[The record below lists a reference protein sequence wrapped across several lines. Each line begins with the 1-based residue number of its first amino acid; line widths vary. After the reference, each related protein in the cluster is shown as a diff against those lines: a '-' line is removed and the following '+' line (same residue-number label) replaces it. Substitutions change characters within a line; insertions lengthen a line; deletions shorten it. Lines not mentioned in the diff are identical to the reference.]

1 MGKSCAIAFLCFF
14 SLVAAWGQPPAGATQ
29 KCRDLASLKLPHTD
43 VIEAD
48 VTAAGQMAAPAGFQ
62 EDAVFGKLPAFCHV
76 QAESHPSPDSKIKI
90 EVWLPAEGWNGKFL
104 GVGNGGFAGQID
116 YRRMAH
122 NVQLG
127 YATAGTDTGHTGSGI
142 DARWALGHP
151 EKIADFGYRAV
162 HEMSLTGEALTEA
175 FYGRAAA
182 HRYFASCSD
191 GGREALMEAQRF
203 PTDYDGIL
211 AGAPA
216 YNWTD
221 LLTDFLYTVQVLQK
235 DPASYIPAAKLPA
248 ISKAVLA
255 QCSPG
260 SNSSFLDD
268 PRQCHFDP
276 STLQCTGAEN
286 DECLTAPQVTAL
298 KALYAGPPV
307 KDGKT
312 VNHGWLPGAELG
324 QNGWEGWITGPAPEK
339 SAIWAFTTGYLINMV
354 YGKTDL
360 DVEKLNLEDA
370 LKTAESTTGSA
381 LNAVDPDLDAF
392 RAHGGKLILFHGWN
406 DPAIPAPDTV
416 DYFRRVEARA
426 GKGEADGFVRLFMV
440 PGMQHC
446 AGGPGP
452 ADFGQ
457 SGPRQDTTLNDPDH
471 SIYSALEAW
480 VETGTAPA
488 KVIARKVEEENEKS
502 TELFSRPL
510 CPYPQAA
517 VYSGSGDRNSAA
529 SCVCAVPK

>member
-1 MGKSCAIAFLCFF
+1 MKKTCAIACLCIF
-14 SLVAAWGQPPAGATQ
+14 SFAAAWGQPPASATQ

-48 VTAAGQMAAPAGFQ
+48 VTEAGQMAAPQGD
-62 EDAVFGKLPAFCHV
+62 EKDLLFGKLPAFCHV
-76 QAESHPSPDSKIKI
+76 QAESHPSADSKIKI
-90 EVWLPAEGWNGKFL
+90 DVRLPVDGWNGKFL

-116 YRRMAH
+116 YRRMARD
-122 NVQLG
+122 LLSG

-142 DARWALGHP
+142 DATWALGHP

-162 HEMSLTGEALTEA
+162 HEMTLTGEAIA
-175 FYGRAAA
+175 QAYYGRAAS

-235 DPASYIPAAKLPA
+235 DPASYIPAAKLPV
-248 ISKAVLA
+248 IGKAVLA

-260 SNSSFLDD
+260 STTGFLDD

-276 STLQCTGAEN
+276 STLQCAAAEN
-286 DECLTAPQVTAL
+286 DKCLTAPQVTAL
-298 KALYAGPPV
+298 KALYAGPPI

-324 QNGWEGWITGPAPEK
+324 QNGWAGWITGPAPSH
-339 SAIWAFTTGYLINMV
+339 SAIWAFATGYLANMV

-360 DVEKLNLEDA
+360 DVETLNLEDA
-370 LKTAESTTGSA
+370 LKAAESTTGSV
-381 LNAVDPDLDAF
+381 LDAVNPDLSAF

-416 DYFRRVEARA
+416 DYFDRVVAAA
-426 GKGEADGFVRLFMV
+426 GKRKADGFVRLFMV

-452 ADFGQ
+452 DNFGQ
-457 SGPRQDTTLNDPDH
+457 GGPVEDPAFNDPAH
-471 SIYSALEAW
+471 SIYSALESW
-480 VETGTAPA
+480 VETGSAPA
-488 KVIARKVEEENEKS
+488 KVVARKVEDENGKPA
-502 TELFSRPL
+502 ELFSRPL

-517 VYSGSGDRNSAA
+517 TYSGSGDRNSAA
-529 SCVCAVPK
+529 SYICAAPK

>member
-1 MGKSCAIAFLCFF
+1 MKNLAAIGCLCLF
-14 SLVAAWGQPPAGATQ
+14 SLAPAWGQPSGAQ

-43 VIEAD
+43 VTEAG
-48 VTAAGQMAAPAGFQ
+48 VTDAGQMAAPQGDD
-62 EDAVFGKLPAFCHV
+62 EDNKVFAKMPAFCHV
-76 QAESHPSPDSKIKI
+76 QAEAHPSADSKIKI
-90 EVWLPAEGWNGKFL
+90 EVWLPVDGWNGKFL

-116 YRRMAH
+116 YVRMAR

-142 DARWALGHP
+142 DASWALGHP

-162 HEMSLTGEALTEA
+162 HEMTLTGEAVAQA
-175 FYGRAAA
+175 FYGRTAS

-203 PTDYDGIL
+203 PADYDGIL

-248 ISKAVLA
+248 IDKAVLA
-255 QCSPG
+255 QCG
-260 SNSSFLDD
+260 SDPSGGFLDD

-276 STLQCTGAEN
+276 SALQCSAADN

-298 KALYAGPPV
+298 KALYAGPPI

-324 QNGWEGWITGPAPEK
+324 QNGWAGWITGPAPSH
-339 SAIWAFTTGYLINMV
+339 SAVWAFAHGYLTNMV
-354 YGKTDL
+354 YNKTDL
-360 DVEKLNLEDA
+360 DMEKLNLEDA
-370 LKTAESTTGSA
+370 LKAAESTTGSV
-381 LNAVDPDLDAF
+381 LDAVDPDLGTF
-392 RAHGGKLILFHGWN
+392 EKHGGKLILFHGWN

-416 DYFRRVEARA
+416 DYFNRVTAAA
-426 GKGEADGFVRLFMV
+426 GKRKAEGFVRLFMV

-446 AGGPGP
+446 DEGPGP

-457 SGPRQDTTLNDPDH
+457 GGPMDDPALNDPDH
-471 SIYSALEAW
+471 SIYRALEAW

-488 KVIARKVEEENEKS
+488 KVIARKLEEQNGKA
-502 TELFSRPL
+502 TEVFSRPL

-517 VYSGSGDRNSAA
+517 AYSGSGDRKNADSYT
-529 SCVCAVPK
+529 CQVTK